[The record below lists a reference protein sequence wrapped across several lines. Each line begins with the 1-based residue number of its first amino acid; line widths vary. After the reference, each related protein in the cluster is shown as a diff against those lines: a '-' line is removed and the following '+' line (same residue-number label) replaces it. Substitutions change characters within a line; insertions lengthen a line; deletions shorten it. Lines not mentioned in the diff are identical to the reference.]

1 MGMGPGG
8 NGGNFTRPRSTK
20 IRFVVS
26 GSRTSKQVGEFFEAA
41 FLTKAASLGF
51 GVSRPW
57 GDSLS
62 YDFIV
67 DNGEQRWR
75 IQVKATITKHCQ
87 SYVVNSRRFRKKRPI
102 AYTKKEIDFLVGY
115 VAPLD
120 RWYVIPVEALK
131 GVYYFRIFLRES
143 KRAAVSPAATRW
155 MAKSTIMIPFFLTI
169 PMSRNI
175 PTKA

>member
-1 MGMGPGG
+1 MGPGG
-8 NGGNFTRPRSTK
+8 TGGNFTRPRSTK

-51 GVSRPW
+51 GVSKPW
-57 GDSLS
+57 GDSQR
-62 YDFIV
+62 YDFIL

-87 SYVVNSRRFRKKRPI
+87 SYVVNSRRFRKKRPV
-102 AYTKKEIDFLVGY
+102 AYTKSDIDFLVGY

-131 GVYYFRIFLRES
+131 GQYYFRIFLKGS
-143 KRAAVSPAATRW
+143 KRERFEQYREAWHLLRARAAGREGPG
-155 MAKSTIMIPFFLTI
+155 
-169 PMSRNI
+169 
-175 PTKA
+175 

>member
-8 NGGNFTRPRSTK
+8 TGGNFTRPRSTK

-51 GVSRPW
+51 VVSRPW
-57 GDSLS
+57 GDSQS

-75 IQVKATITKHCQ
+75 VQVKATITKHCQ
-87 SYVVNSRRFRKKRPI
+87 SYVVNSRRFRKKVPV

-131 GVYYFRIFLRES
+131 GQYYFRIFLRES
-143 KRAAVSPAATRW
+143 KR
-155 MAKSTIMIPFFLTI
+155 
-169 PMSRNI
+169 SRFEQYREAWHLLRR
-175 PTKA
+175 PEGAG

>member
-26 GSRTSKQVGEFFEAA
+26 GARTSKQVGEFFEAA

-51 GVSRPW
+51 GVSKPW
-57 GDSLS
+57 GESQR

-67 DNGEQRWR
+67 DNGKQRWR
-75 IQVKATITKHCQ
+75 VQVKATITKHCQ
-87 SYVVNSRRFRKKRPI
+87 SYVVNTRHFWRKRPTE
-102 AYTKKEIDFLVGY
+102 YTNKEIDFLVAY

-131 GVYYFRIFLRES
+131 GRYYIRIFPKEN
-143 KRAAVSPAATRW
+143 KRARFEQYREAWHLLRAQPDERPLG
-155 MAKSTIMIPFFLTI
+155 K
-169 PMSRNI
+169 
-175 PTKA
+175 